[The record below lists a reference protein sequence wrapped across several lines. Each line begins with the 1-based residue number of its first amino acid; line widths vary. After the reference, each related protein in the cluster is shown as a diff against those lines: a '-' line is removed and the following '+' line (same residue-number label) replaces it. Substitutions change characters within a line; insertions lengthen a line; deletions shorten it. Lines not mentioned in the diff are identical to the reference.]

1 MVYVCQNCGK
11 ELDEVNQFITCV
23 NCGGR
28 ILIKKRSSLAREVST
43 D

>member
-1 MVYVCQNCGK
+1 MAYICQNCGK
-11 ELDEVNQFITCV
+11 EVTDITYFITCV

-28 ILIKKRSSLAREVST
+28 ILVKKRPSLAKEIST